1 MKRNTIQSILL
12 LGLLSVFLTNCSL
25 NRSHFGAVSGGATGV
40 AKANPVLNWFEAEK
54 QKTIEY
60 QKNSWSNAKEDF
72 SNLVKKFGLLGK
84 KKDVTQN
91 Q

>member
-1 MKRNTIQSILL
+1 MKLKETIMIAIAALAFML
-12 LGLLSVFLTNCSL
+12 I
-25 NRSHFGAVSGGATGV
+25 TGI

-60 QKNSWSNAKEDF
+60 QKESWSNAKEDF